1 VYFGP
6 SVANVQHRES
16 NAEGRTDQ
24 IANVTTLRK
33 ILSIR
38 KKRADRLAA
47 LLVEI
52 IGARH

>member
-6 SVANVQHRES
+6 SAASLQFRERR
-16 NAEGRTDQ
+16 AEGRTDQ
-24 IANVTTLRK
+24 NTNVTTLRK
-33 ILSIR
+33 ILFTR